1 MRIALHG
8 RKTESHLCGK
18 LTIYIFEFKLDVSA
32 KQALEQIRQKE
43 YFMPYKLRNKKII
56 GVGIHLSSSLRN
68 IKEWEEE
75 EIWRN

>member
-1 MRIALHG
+1 
-8 RKTESHLCGK
+8 
-18 LTIYIFEFKLDVSA
+18 
-32 KQALEQIRQKE
+32 LEQIRQKE
-43 YFMPYKLRNKKII
+43 YFMPYKLRNKKVI